1 MVRNQG
7 NVNVGLVRTCTTN
20 FHIPLAV
27 DTAQLSLPVFHF
39 FFVSDVI
46 LIYTKLREKS
56 FSDDDTDLSST
67 VNTNSS
73 ELHSQS
79 FV

>member
-1 MVRNQG
+1 
-7 NVNVGLVRTCTTN
+7 
-20 FHIPLAV
+20 
-27 DTAQLSLPVFHF
+27 
-39 FFVSDVI
+39 
-46 LIYTKLREKS
+46 LREKS